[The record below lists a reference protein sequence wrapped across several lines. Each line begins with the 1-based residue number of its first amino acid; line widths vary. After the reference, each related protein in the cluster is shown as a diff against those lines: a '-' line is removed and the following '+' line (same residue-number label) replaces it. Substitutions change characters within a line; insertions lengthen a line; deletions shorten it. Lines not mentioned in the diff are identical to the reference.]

1 MLDSLERANR
11 LPKLVPGGGVS
22 NAATKALSG
31 NSHGVNVEQETEY
44 GRSMLSRGAVV
55 IG

>member
-11 LPKLVPGGGVS
+11 LPKLVSGGGIS
-22 NAATKALSG
+22 DAATKALSG
-31 NSHGVNVEQETEY
+31 NSHGVNVKQEAEY
-44 GRSMLSRGAVV
+44 GRSMLSRGTVV